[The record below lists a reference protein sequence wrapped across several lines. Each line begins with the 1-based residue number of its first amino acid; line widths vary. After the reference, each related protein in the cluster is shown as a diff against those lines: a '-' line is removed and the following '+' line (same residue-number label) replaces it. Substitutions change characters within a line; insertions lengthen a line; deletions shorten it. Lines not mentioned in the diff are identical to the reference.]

1 MPRHRSSKRQLLKSG
16 SVFIWCVLGDFN
28 LNVSKQLVTNDHLNK
43 KIDAVN
49 FMSTKIAAFS
59 ASDEGQPEENAT

>member
-1 MPRHRSSKRQLLKSG
+1 
-16 SVFIWCVLGDFN
+16 VLGDFN